1 MTLRLIRSWIEMTV
15 YNKLKIAIFT
25 IMSSPSIY
33 AITLDPIQIQ
43 SAPGDLLYAEMNFQ
57 QADPS
62 ATLQVSLAT
71 PEDLSAL
78 GVTHQPPGN
87 LNFYTR
93 QNGQGSG
100 VIVITSSRPVIDPEL
115 NIVVKISEGSATR
128 LQHIKTV
135 IKPSSIKK
143 TENNESTLSPQFI
156 VNEKD
161 IALNLPESTRY
172 ASPTSA
178 STTNNSNGEHSL
190 SINSGTAPAINT
202 NSSNTLS
209 ANPSTQV
216 AQQVTTATTP
226 EQTEIK
232 PTSAKTP
239 TNNSP
244 KTPVKNLTAQK
255 KSVPQKA
262 LNQNPAKKQSLSSYK
277 GPASSG
283 KYVVQRNESLWS
295 IANRIAAKTK
305 QPVAKVMHDI
315 QTQNRHAFI
324 QGDVNRLRQ
333 GIALNLAHSPAAKPQ
348 QNKSKT
354 DIAHTAKSTSGKA
367 KYRLQ
372 QAEMSIVAE
381 NSQNSTHGSAKK
393 STQQSQNNT
402 ELAVK
407 VMTTRE
413 KTVTLQRNVTK
424 LNQTLR
430 LKDQRIQLLNARLA
444 ELQQQLQ
451 AQQQTHKQKH

>member
-57 QADPS
+57 QADPN
-62 ATLQVSLAT
+62 ANLQVSLAT

-78 GVTHQPPGN
+78 GITHQPPGN

-115 NIVVKISEGSATR
+115 NIVVKISEGFATR

-172 ASPTSA
+172 ASPTLA
-178 STTNNSNGEHSL
+178 STPTDSNSEHSL
-190 SINSGTAPAINT
+190 NINSGTAPAVNT

-209 ANPSTQV
+209 ANSSTQL
-216 AQQVTTATTP
+216 AQQVTIATTP
-226 EQTEIK
+226 DQTEIK

-262 LNQNPAKKQSLSSYK
+262 FNQNPAKKQSLSSYK

>member
-1 MTLRLIRSWIEMTV
+1 MTV

-57 QADPS
+57 QADPN

-143 TENNESTLSPQFI
+143 TENNENTLSPQFI

-190 SINSGTAPAINT
+190 NINVGTAPAINT

-209 ANPSTQV
+209 ANSSTQLT
-216 AQQVTTATTP
+216 QQVTTATTP
-226 EQTEIK
+226 DQTEIK

-239 TNNSP
+239 TNNSQ

-277 GPASSG
+277 GPAPSS

-381 NSQNSTHGSAKK
+381 NSQNTTHGSAKK

>member
-1 MTLRLIRSWIEMTV
+1 MTA

-25 IMSSPSIY
+25 IMSSPSVY

-43 SAPGDLLYAEMNFQ
+43 SAPGELLYAEMNFQ
-57 QADPS
+57 QADPN
-62 ATLQVSLAT
+62 TPLQVSLAT
-71 PEDLSAL
+71 QEDLNGL

-100 VIVITSSRPVIDPEL
+100 VIVITSSRPIIDPEL
-115 NIVVKISEGSATR
+115 NIVVKVSEGNATR

-135 IKPSSIKK
+135 LKPSPIKK
-143 TENNESTLSPQFI
+143 VAANESPLSPQFI

-172 ASPTSA
+172 TPAETATTVAETPA
-178 STTNNSNGEHSL
+178 NERNLNIST
-190 SINSGTAPAINT
+190 GTAPAL
-202 NSSNTLS
+202 NSSAPATPFTEK
-209 ANPSTQV
+209 PSTQAPQQTIAAMSTEPSAIEKQPSTPLKPSNDNQTTTV
-216 AQQVTTATTP
+216 KKAAQA
-226 EQTEIK
+226 
-232 PTSAKTP
+232 
-239 TNNSP
+239 
-244 KTPVKNLTAQK
+244 
-255 KSVPQKA
+255 
-262 LNQNPAKKQSLSSYK
+262 NPAQHKNVLSKNTPKKQKISTYK
-277 GPASSG
+277 GPAPTG
-283 KYVVQRNESLWS
+283 KYVVQRNESLWT
-295 IANRIAAKTK
+295 IANRIAAQTK
-305 QPVAKVMHDI
+305 QPVAKVMRDI
-315 QTQNRHAFI
+315 QAQNRHAFI

-333 GIALNLAHSPAAKPQ
+333 GISLNLTAANTAKASHPKPKSSEANLAKP
-348 QNKSKT
+348 S
-354 DIAHTAKSTSGKA
+354 SGRA

-381 NSQNSTHGSAKK
+381 NSPNSTHGSAKK
-393 STQQSQNNT
+393 STQQGQNNT

-424 LNQTLR
+424 LNQTLS

-451 AQQQTHKQKH
+451 AQQRTHKQKH

>member
-1 MTLRLIRSWIEMTV
+1 MTV

-57 QADPS
+57 QADPN
-62 ATLQVSLAT
+62 ANLQVSLAT

-209 ANPSTQV
+209 ANSSTQLT
-216 AQQVTTATTP
+216 QQVTTATTP
-226 EQTEIK
+226 DQTEIK

>member
-1 MTLRLIRSWIEMTV
+1 MTV

-57 QADPS
+57 QADPN

-143 TENNESTLSPQFI
+143 NENNESTLSPQFI

-172 ASPTSA
+172 TSTTSA
-178 STTNNSNGEHSL
+178 PATTDSNGEHSL
-190 SINSGTAPAINT
+190 NISSGTAPAINT
-202 NSSNTLS
+202 NSSNTS
-209 ANPSTQV
+209 SENSSSQV
-216 AQQVTTATTP
+216 AQQVTANTTSDQVAS
-226 EQTEIK
+226 ENQIK
-232 PTSAKTP
+232 PTSAKTA

-244 KTPVKNLTAQK
+244 KTPVNKLTAQK
-255 KSVPQKA
+255 KSMPQKT
-262 LNQNPAKKQSLSSYK
+262 LNQNPAKKQTLSPYK
-277 GPASSG
+277 GPATSG

-315 QTQNRHAFI
+315 QAQNRHAFI

-333 GIALNLAHSPAAKPQ
+333 GIALNLAHSPAKPQ
-348 QNKSKT
+348 QNKPKT
-354 DIAHTAKSTSGKA
+354 DIAHTAKSTSSKA

-381 NSQNSTHGSAKK
+381 NSQNSTHGTAKK
-393 STQQSQNNT
+393 STQQGQNNT

-430 LKDQRIQLLNARLA
+430 LKDQRIQILNARLA

>member
-1 MTLRLIRSWIEMTV
+1 MTA

-25 IMSSPSIY
+25 IMSSPSLY

-43 SAPGDLLYAEMNFQ
+43 SAPGELLYAEMNFQ
-57 QADPS
+57 QADPN
-62 ATLQVSLAT
+62 TPLQVSLAT
-71 PEDLSAL
+71 QDDLNGL

-100 VIVITSSRPVIDPEL
+100 VIVITSSRPIIDPEL
-115 NIVVKISEGSATR
+115 NIVVKVSEGNATR

-135 IKPSSIKK
+135 LKPSPIKK
-143 TENNESTLSPQFI
+143 AAINESPLSPQFI

-161 IALNLPESTRY
+161 IALNLPESTQY
-172 ASPTSA
+172 TPTETT
-178 STTNNSNGEHSL
+178 STVAETTSNEHNLNIST
-190 SINSGTAPAINT
+190 GTAPAL
-202 NSSNTLS
+202 NSSSPAPVAPFTEK
-209 ANPSTQV
+209 PSTQTPQPTIATMNTESSAV
-216 AQQVTTATTP
+216 EKQPSTSLKSSGGNQTTTVKKAAQSKTAQQKNVLSKNTP
-226 EQTEIK
+226 
-232 PTSAKTP
+232 
-239 TNNSP
+239 
-244 KTPVKNLTAQK
+244 
-255 KSVPQKA
+255 
-262 LNQNPAKKQSLSSYK
+262 KKQKISTYK
-277 GPASSG
+277 GPAPTG

-295 IANRIAAKTK
+295 IANRIAAQTK
-305 QPVAKVMHDI
+305 QPVAKVMRDI

-333 GIALNLAHSPAAKPQ
+333 GSSLNLTTNATKASYLKPKSSEAHLAKP
-348 QNKSKT
+348 S
-354 DIAHTAKSTSGKA
+354 SGRA

-381 NSQNSTHGSAKK
+381 NSPNSAHGSARK

-407 VMTTRE
+407 VMTTRK

-424 LNQTLR
+424 LNQTLS

>member
-1 MTLRLIRSWIEMTV
+1 MTV

-25 IMSSPSIY
+25 IMSSPSLY

-57 QADPS
+57 QADPN

-71 PEDLSAL
+71 SEDLSTL
-78 GVTHQPPGN
+78 GVSHQPPGN

-100 VIVITSSRPVIDPEL
+100 VIVITSSRPILDPEL

-128 LQHIKTV
+128 LQHIKTL
-135 IKPSSIKK
+135 IKPSSIRK

-156 VNEKD
+156 INEKD

-178 STTNNSNGEHSL
+178 LTTNNSNNEHSL
-190 SINSGTAPAINT
+190 NISSGTAPALNT

-209 ANPSTQV
+209 ANSSTQV
-216 AQQVTTATTP
+216 AQQVTTATAP
-226 EQTEIK
+226 NQTVIENQIK
-232 PTSAKTP
+232 PTPPKTD
-239 TNNSP
+239 TNDSP
-244 KTPVKNLTAQK
+244 KTPIKNLISQK
-255 KSVPQKA
+255 KSPSKKP

-277 GPASSG
+277 GPATSG

-295 IANRIAAKTK
+295 IANRIAAQTK

-315 QTQNRHAFI
+315 QTQNQHAFI

-333 GIALNLAHSPAAKPQ
+333 GIALNLAHTPTAKPQ

-354 DIAHTAKSTSGKA
+354 DITHTAKSTSGKA

-381 NSQNSTHGSAKK
+381 NSQNSSHGSAKK

-451 AQQQTHKQKH
+451 AQQQAHKQKH

>member
-1 MTLRLIRSWIEMTV
+1 MTA

-25 IMSSPSIY
+25 IMSSPCVY

-43 SAPGDLLYAEMNFQ
+43 SAPGELLYAEMNFQ
-57 QADPS
+57 QADPN
-62 ATLQVSLAT
+62 TPLQVSLAT
-71 PEDLSAL
+71 QEDLNSL

-100 VIVITSSRPVIDPEL
+100 VIVITSSRPIIDPEL
-115 NIVVKISEGSATR
+115 NIVVKVSEGNATR

-135 IKPSSIKK
+135 LKPSPIKK
-143 TENNESTLSPQFI
+143 VAANETPLSPQFI

-172 ASPTSA
+172 TPAETATPVAETTASERNLNI
-178 STTNNSNGEHSL
+178 ST
-190 SINSGTAPAINT
+190 GTAPALN
-202 NSSNTLS
+202 NSAPATPFTEKPATQAPQQTIAAMSNEPS
-209 ANPSTQV
+209 AVEKQPAASLKPSSDNQTTTVKKAAQPKP
-216 AQQVTTATTP
+216 AQQKNALSKNTP
-226 EQTEIK
+226 
-232 PTSAKTP
+232 
-239 TNNSP
+239 
-244 KTPVKNLTAQK
+244 
-255 KSVPQKA
+255 
-262 LNQNPAKKQSLSSYK
+262 KKQKISTYK
-277 GPASSG
+277 GPAPTG
-283 KYVVQRNESLWS
+283 KYVVQRNESLWT
-295 IANRIAAKTK
+295 IANRIAAQTK
-305 QPVAKVMHDI
+305 QPVAKVMRDI
-315 QTQNRHAFI
+315 QAQNRHAFI

-333 GIALNLAHSPAAKPQ
+333 GISLNLTTANTAKASHT
-348 QNKSKT
+348 KSKSSET
-354 DIAHTAKSTSGKA
+354 NLAKASSGRA

-381 NSQNSTHGSAKK
+381 NSPNSTHGSAKK
-393 STQQSQNNT
+393 STQQGQNNT

-407 VMTTRE
+407 VMTTRK

-424 LNQTLR
+424 LNQTLS

-444 ELQQQLQ
+444 ELQQQLK

>member
-57 QADPS
+57 QADPN

-143 TENNESTLSPQFI
+143 TESNESTLSPQFI

-190 SINSGTAPAINT
+190 SINVGTAPAINT

-209 ANPSTQV
+209 ANPSTQL
-216 AQQVTTATTP
+216 AQQVTTATTLD
-226 EQTEIK
+226 QTEIK
-232 PTSAKTP
+232 PTSAKTA

-262 LNQNPAKKQSLSSYK
+262 FNQNPAKKQSLSSYK
-277 GPASSG
+277 GPAPSS

-381 NSQNSTHGSAKK
+381 NSQNTTHGSAKK

-444 ELQQQLQ
+444 KLQQQLQ

>member
-1 MTLRLIRSWIEMTV
+1 MTV

-25 IMSSPSIY
+25 IMSSPSLY

-57 QADPS
+57 QADPN

-71 PEDLSAL
+71 SEDLSTL
-78 GVTHQPPGN
+78 GVSHQPPGN

-100 VIVITSSRPVIDPEL
+100 VIVITSSRPILDPEL

-128 LQHIKTV
+128 LQHIKTL

-190 SINSGTAPAINT
+190 NINSGTAPAVNT

-209 ANPSTQV
+209 ANSSNQV
-216 AQQVTTATTP
+216 AQQVTTATAP
-226 EQTEIK
+226 NQTVIENQIK
-232 PTSAKTP
+232 PTPPKTD
-239 TNNSP
+239 TNDSP
-244 KTPVKNLTAQK
+244 KTPIKNLISQK
-255 KSVPQKA
+255 KSPSKKP

-333 GIALNLAHSPAAKPQ
+333 GIALNLAHSPATNKLQ
-348 QNKSKT
+348 KNKSKS

-381 NSQNSTHGSAKK
+381 NSQNSSHGSAKK

-413 KTVTLQRNVTK
+413 KTFTLQRNVTK

-451 AQQQTHKQKH
+451 AQQQAHKQKH

>member
-57 QADPS
+57 QADPN
-62 ATLQVSLAT
+62 ANLQVSLAT

-143 TENNESTLSPQFI
+143 TENNENTLSPQFI

-190 SINSGTAPAINT
+190 SINVGTAPAINT

-209 ANPSTQV
+209 ANSSTQL
-216 AQQVTTATTP
+216 AQQVTTTSTP
-226 EQTEIK
+226 DQTEIK

-333 GIALNLAHSPAAKPQ
+333 GIALNLAPSPAAKPH

>member
-33 AITLDPIQIQ
+33 AITLEPIQIQ

-57 QADPS
+57 QADPN

-71 PEDLSAL
+71 PEDLSTL

-178 STTNNSNGEHSL
+178 STPTDSNSEHSL
-190 SINSGTAPAINT
+190 SINSGTAPAVNT

-209 ANPSTQV
+209 ANSSTQL
-216 AQQVTTATTP
+216 AQQVTTATTLD
-226 EQTEIK
+226 QTEIK
-232 PTSAKTP
+232 STSAKTA

-262 LNQNPAKKQSLSSYK
+262 FNQNPAKKQSLNSYK
-277 GPASSG
+277 GPPSSG

-315 QTQNRHAFI
+315 QKQNQHAFI

>member
-57 QADPS
+57 QADPN
-62 ATLQVSLAT
+62 ANLQVSLAT

-100 VIVITSSRPVIDPEL
+100 VIVITSSRPVTDPEL

-190 SINSGTAPAINT
+190 SINVGTAPAINT

-216 AQQVTTATTP
+216 AQQVTTVTTP
-226 EQTEIK
+226 DQTEIK
-232 PTSAKTP
+232 PTSAKTA

-255 KSVPQKA
+255 KSVSQKA

-333 GIALNLAHSPAAKPQ
+333 GIALNLAHSPAAKPH

>member
-1 MTLRLIRSWIEMTV
+1 
-15 YNKLKIAIFT
+15 
-25 IMSSPSIY
+25 MSSPSIY

-57 QADPS
+57 QADPN

-135 IKPSSIKK
+135 IKPSPIKK

-172 ASPTSA
+172 VSTTSA
-178 STTNNSNGEHSL
+178 PATTDSNGEHSL
-190 SINSGTAPAINT
+190 NISSGTAPAINT
-202 NSSNTLS
+202 NSSNTS
-209 ANPSTQV
+209 SESSSSQV
-216 AQQVTTATTP
+216 AQQAAASTTSDQVAA
-226 EQTEIK
+226 ENQIK
-232 PTSAKTP
+232 PTSAKTA

-244 KTPVKNLTAQK
+244 KTPVNKLTAQK
-255 KSVPQKA
+255 KSTSQKTS
-262 LNQNPAKKQSLSSYK
+262 NQNPAKKQTLSPYK
-277 GPASSG
+277 GPATSG

-315 QTQNRHAFI
+315 QAQNRHAFI

-333 GIALNLAHSPAAKPQ
+333 GIALNLAHSPAKPQ
-348 QNKSKT
+348 QNKPKT
-354 DIAHTAKSTSGKA
+354 DIAHTAKSTSSKA

-381 NSQNSTHGSAKK
+381 NSQNSTHGTAKK
-393 STQQSQNNT
+393 STQQGQNNT

-430 LKDQRIQLLNARLA
+430 LKDQRIQILNARLA

>member
-1 MTLRLIRSWIEMTV
+1 MTA

-25 IMSSPSIY
+25 IMSSPCVY

-43 SAPGDLLYAEMNFQ
+43 SAPGELLYAEMNFQ
-57 QADPS
+57 QADPN
-62 ATLQVSLAT
+62 TPLQVSLAT
-71 PEDLSAL
+71 QEDLNSL

-100 VIVITSSRPVIDPEL
+100 VIVITSSRPIIDPEL
-115 NIVVKISEGSATR
+115 NIVVKVSEGNATR

-135 IKPSSIKK
+135 LKPSPIKK
-143 TENNESTLSPQFI
+143 VAANETPLSPQFI

-161 IALNLPESTRY
+161 IALNLPESARY
-172 ASPTSA
+172 TAADTS
-178 STTNNSNGEHSL
+178 STVIDTTTNERNL
-190 SINSGTAPAINT
+190 SISTGAAPT
-202 NSSNTLS
+202 LNSSAPMASVTDQSS
-209 ANPSTQV
+209 AQAPQQTIAAMSNEPSAVEKQPSTPLKPSSENKATTVKKV
-216 AQQVTTATTP
+216 AQS
-226 EQTEIK
+226 K
-232 PTSAKTP
+232 PAQQ
-239 TNNSP
+239 
-244 KTPVKNLTAQK
+244 KNLLSKNTQK
-255 KSVPQKA
+255 KQKI
-262 LNQNPAKKQSLSSYK
+262 STYK
-277 GPASSG
+277 GPAPTG
-283 KYVVQRNESLWS
+283 KYVVQRNESLWT
-295 IANRIAAKTK
+295 IANRIAAQTK
-305 QPVAKVMHDI
+305 QPVAKVMRDI
-315 QTQNRHAFI
+315 QAQNRHAFI

-333 GIALNLAHSPAAKPQ
+333 GISLNLTAANTAKAPHTKPKSTEANLAKP
-348 QNKSKT
+348 
-354 DIAHTAKSTSGKA
+354 TSGRA

-381 NSQNSTHGSAKK
+381 NSPNSNHGSAKK
-393 STQQSQNNT
+393 STQQGQNNT

-424 LNQTLR
+424 LNQTLS

-444 ELQQQLQ
+444 ELQQQLK

>member
-57 QADPS
+57 QADPN
-62 ATLQVSLAT
+62 ANLQVSLAT

-172 ASPTSA
+172 ASPTLA
-178 STTNNSNGEHSL
+178 STPTDSNSEHSL
-190 SINSGTAPAINT
+190 NINSGTAPAVNT

-209 ANPSTQV
+209 ANSSTQL
-216 AQQVTTATTP
+216 AQQVTTATTLD
-226 EQTEIK
+226 QTEIK

-255 KSVPQKA
+255 KSVSQKA

-381 NSQNSTHGSAKK
+381 NSQNTTHGSAKK

>member
-1 MTLRLIRSWIEMTV
+1 MTV

-25 IMSSPSIY
+25 IMSSPCVY

-43 SAPGDLLYAEMNFQ
+43 SAPGELLYAEMNFQ
-57 QADPS
+57 QADPN
-62 ATLQVSLAT
+62 TPLQVSLAT
-71 PEDLSAL
+71 QEDLNSL

-100 VIVITSSRPVIDPEL
+100 VIVITSSRPIIDPEL
-115 NIVVKISEGSATR
+115 NIVVKVSEGNATR

-135 IKPSSIKK
+135 LKPSPIKK
-143 TENNESTLSPQFI
+143 VAANESPLSPQFI

-172 ASPTSA
+172 TPAETATAVAETPA
-178 STTNNSNGEHSL
+178 NERNLNIST
-190 SINSGTAPAINT
+190 GTAPT
-202 NSSNTLS
+202 LNSSAPMASVTDQSS
-209 ANPSTQV
+209 AQAPQQTIATMSTEPSAVDKQPVAPLKTNNGNQATTV
-216 AQQVTTATTP
+216 KKAAQPKPAQQ
-226 EQTEIK
+226 
-232 PTSAKTP
+232 
-239 TNNSP
+239 
-244 KTPVKNLTAQK
+244 KNLLSKNTQK
-255 KSVPQKA
+255 KQKI
-262 LNQNPAKKQSLSSYK
+262 STYK
-277 GPASSG
+277 GPAPTG

-295 IANRIAAKTK
+295 IANRIAAQTK
-305 QPVAKVMHDI
+305 QPVAKVMRDI
-315 QTQNRHAFI
+315 QAQNRHAFI

-333 GIALNLAHSPAAKPQ
+333 GISLNLTAANTAKAPHTKSKSTEANLAKP
-348 QNKSKT
+348 
-354 DIAHTAKSTSGKA
+354 TSGRA

-381 NSQNSTHGSAKK
+381 NSPNSNHGSAKK
-393 STQQSQNNT
+393 STQQGQNNT

-413 KTVTLQRNVTK
+413 KTITLQRNVTK
-424 LNQTLR
+424 LNQTLS

-444 ELQQQLQ
+444 ELQQQLK

>member
-1 MTLRLIRSWIEMTV
+1 MTA

-25 IMSSPSIY
+25 IMSSPSVY

-43 SAPGDLLYAEMNFQ
+43 SAPGELLYAEMNFQ
-57 QADPS
+57 QADPN
-62 ATLQVSLAT
+62 TPLQVSLAT
-71 PEDLSAL
+71 QEDLNGL

-100 VIVITSSRPVIDPEL
+100 VIAITSSRPIIDPEL
-115 NIVVKISEGSATR
+115 NIVVKVSEGNATR

-135 IKPSSIKK
+135 LKPSPIKK
-143 TENNESTLSPQFI
+143 VAANETPLSPQFI

-172 ASPTSA
+172 TPAETATPVAETTA
-178 STTNNSNGEHSL
+178 NERNLNIST
-190 SINSGTAPAINT
+190 GTAPALN
-202 NSSNTLS
+202 NSAPATPFTEKPATQAPQQTIAAMSNE
-209 ANPSTQV
+209 PSVVEKQPAASLKPSSDNQTTTVKKAAQPKP
-216 AQQVTTATTP
+216 AQQKNALSKNTP
-226 EQTEIK
+226 
-232 PTSAKTP
+232 
-239 TNNSP
+239 
-244 KTPVKNLTAQK
+244 
-255 KSVPQKA
+255 
-262 LNQNPAKKQSLSSYK
+262 KKQKISTYK
-277 GPASSG
+277 GTAPTG
-283 KYVVQRNESLWS
+283 KYVVQRNESLWT
-295 IANRIAAKTK
+295 IANRIAAQTK
-305 QPVAKVMHDI
+305 QPVAKVMRDI
-315 QTQNRHAFI
+315 QAQNRHAFI

-333 GIALNLAHSPAAKPQ
+333 GISLNLTTANTAKASHT
-348 QNKSKT
+348 KSKSSET
-354 DIAHTAKSTSGKA
+354 NLAKASSGRA

-381 NSQNSTHGSAKK
+381 NSPNSTHGSAKK
-393 STQQSQNNT
+393 STQPGQNNT

-424 LNQTLR
+424 LNQTLS

-444 ELQQQLQ
+444 ELQQQLK

>member
-1 MTLRLIRSWIEMTV
+1 MTV

-57 QADPS
+57 QADPN
-62 ATLQVSLAT
+62 ANLQVSLAT

-143 TENNESTLSPQFI
+143 TENNESTLSPRFI

-190 SINSGTAPAINT
+190 NINVGTAPAINT

-209 ANPSTQV
+209 ANSSTQL

-226 EQTEIK
+226 DQTEIK

-244 KTPVKNLTAQK
+244 KTPFKNLTAQK

-277 GPASSG
+277 EPASSG

>member
-1 MTLRLIRSWIEMTV
+1 MTV

-57 QADPS
+57 QADPN

-190 SINSGTAPAINT
+190 NINVGTAPAINT

-209 ANPSTQV
+209 ANSSTQL

-226 EQTEIK
+226 DQTEIK

-262 LNQNPAKKQSLSSYK
+262 RNQNPAKKQSLSSYK

>member
-57 QADPS
+57 QADPN
-62 ATLQVSLAT
+62 ANLQVSLAT

-190 SINSGTAPAINT
+190 NINVGTAPAINT

-209 ANPSTQV
+209 ANSSTQL

-226 EQTEIK
+226 DQTEIK

-413 KTVTLQRNVTK
+413 KTFTLQRNVTK

>member
-33 AITLDPIQIQ
+33 AITLYPIQIQ

-57 QADPS
+57 QADPN

-115 NIVVKISEGSATR
+115 NIVVKINEGSATR

-172 ASPTSA
+172 ASPTLA
-178 STTNNSNGEHSL
+178 STPTDSNSEHSL
-190 SINSGTAPAINT
+190 NINSGTAPAVNT

-209 ANPSTQV
+209 ANSSTQL
-216 AQQVTTATTP
+216 AQQVTTATTLD
-226 EQTEIK
+226 QTEIK
-232 PTSAKTP
+232 PTNTKTA

-244 KTPVKNLTAQK
+244 KTPVNKLTAQK
-255 KSVPQKA
+255 KSVPQKM
-262 LNQNPAKKQSLSSYK
+262 LNQDPAKKQSLSSYK
-277 GPASSG
+277 GPATSG

-333 GIALNLAHSPAAKPQ
+333 GIALNLAHSPTIKPQ
-348 QNKSKT
+348 QNKPKT

-413 KTVTLQRNVTK
+413 KTVTLQRSVTK

>member
-25 IMSSPSIY
+25 IMSSPSLY

-57 QADPS
+57 QADPN

-143 TENNESTLSPQFI
+143 TENNENTLSPQFI

-190 SINSGTAPAINT
+190 NINVGTAPAINT

-209 ANPSTQV
+209 ANSSTQLT
-216 AQQVTTATTP
+216 QQVTTATTP
-226 EQTEIK
+226 DQTEIK

>member
-1 MTLRLIRSWIEMTV
+1 MTA

-25 IMSSPSIY
+25 IMSSPSLY

-43 SAPGDLLYAEMNFQ
+43 SAPGELLYAEMNFQ
-57 QADPS
+57 QADPN
-62 ATLQVSLAT
+62 TPLQVSLAT
-71 PEDLSAL
+71 QEDLNSL

-93 QNGQGSG
+93 QNGQGTG
-100 VIVITSSRPVIDPEL
+100 VIVITSSRPIIDPEL
-115 NIVVKISEGSATR
+115 NIVVKVSEGNATR

-135 IKPSSIKK
+135 LKPSPIKK
-143 TENNESTLSPQFI
+143 VAANETPLSPQFI

-172 ASPTSA
+172 TPAETATPVAETTA
-178 STTNNSNGEHSL
+178 NERNLNIST
-190 SINSGTAPAINT
+190 GTAPT
-202 NSSNTLS
+202 LNSSAPMASVTDQSS
-209 ANPSTQV
+209 AQAPQQTIATMSTEPSAVDKQPVAPLKTSSDNQATTVKKV
-216 AQQVTTATTP
+216 AQS
-226 EQTEIK
+226 K
-232 PTSAKTP
+232 PAQQ
-239 TNNSP
+239 
-244 KTPVKNLTAQK
+244 KNLLSKNTQK
-255 KSVPQKA
+255 KQKI
-262 LNQNPAKKQSLSSYK
+262 STYK
-277 GPASSG
+277 GPAPTG

-295 IANRIAAKTK
+295 IANRIAAQTK
-305 QPVAKVMHDI
+305 QPVAKVMRDI
-315 QTQNRHAFI
+315 QAQNRHAFI

-333 GIALNLAHSPAAKPQ
+333 GISLNLTAANTAKAPHTKPKSTEANLAKP
-348 QNKSKT
+348 
-354 DIAHTAKSTSGKA
+354 TSGRA

-381 NSQNSTHGSAKK
+381 NSPNSNHGSAKK
-393 STQQSQNNT
+393 STQQGQNNT

-407 VMTTRE
+407 VMTTRK

-424 LNQTLR
+424 LNQTLS

>member
-57 QADPS
+57 QADPN
-62 ATLQVSLAT
+62 ANLQVSLAT

-78 GVTHQPPGN
+78 GITHQPPGN

-172 ASPTSA
+172 ASPTLA
-178 STTNNSNGEHSL
+178 STPTDSNSEHSL
-190 SINSGTAPAINT
+190 NINSGTAPAVNT

-209 ANPSTQV
+209 ANSSTQL
-216 AQQVTTATTP
+216 AQQVTIATTP
-226 EQTEIK
+226 DQTEIK

-413 KTVTLQRNVTK
+413 KTVTSQRNVTK

>member
-1 MTLRLIRSWIEMTV
+1 MTV

-57 QADPS
+57 QADPN
-62 ATLQVSLAT
+62 ANLQVSLAT

-209 ANPSTQV
+209 ANSSTQLT
-216 AQQVTTATTP
+216 QQVTTATTP
-226 EQTEIK
+226 DQTEIK

-333 GIALNLAHSPAAKPQ
+333 GIALNLAHSPAAKPK

>member
-1 MTLRLIRSWIEMTV
+1 MTI

-25 IMSSPSIY
+25 IMSSPSVY

-43 SAPGDLLYAEMNFQ
+43 SAPGELLYAEMNFQ
-57 QADPS
+57 QADPN
-62 ATLQVSLAT
+62 TPLQVSLAT
-71 PEDLSAL
+71 QDDLNSL

-93 QNGQGSG
+93 QNGQGTG
-100 VIVITSSRPVIDPEL
+100 VIVITSSRPIIDPEL
-115 NIVVKISEGSATR
+115 NIVVKVSEGNATH

-143 TENNESTLSPQFI
+143 TAPNESPLSPRFI

-161 IALNLPESTRY
+161 IALNLPESTQY
-172 ASPTSA
+172 TSA
-178 STTNNSNGEHSL
+178 EPSTPVTEAKTSEHNLNISA
-190 SINSGTAPAINT
+190 GTAPAL
-202 NSSNTLS
+202 NSST
-209 ANPSTQV
+209 PTTPV
-216 AQQVTTATTP
+216 TATTSS
-226 EQTEIK
+226 Q
-232 PTSAKTP
+232 
-239 TNNSP
+239 
-244 KTPVKNLTAQK
+244 TAQSTTAIT
-255 KSVPQKA
+255 SVPPSEKQPSSDTQ
-262 LNQNPAKKQSLSSYK
+262 QNRENEIATAKKVAQPKPVQPKNVLSKNTPKKQKISSYK
-277 GPASSG
+277 GPAPTG

-295 IANRIAAKTK
+295 IANRIAAQTK
-305 QPVAKVMHDI
+305 QPVAKVMRDI
-315 QTQNRHAFI
+315 QSQNQHAFI
-324 QGDVNRLRQ
+324 QGNVNRLRQ
-333 GIALNLAHSPAAKPQ
+333 GIALNLTPTHSAKTSHTKP
-348 QNKSKT
+348 KSG
-354 DIAHTAKSTSGKA
+354 DVSTAKTASGKA

-393 STQQSQNNT
+393 STQQGQNNT

-424 LNQTLR
+424 LNQTLS

>member
-1 MTLRLIRSWIEMTV
+1 MTA

-25 IMSSPSIY
+25 IMSSPSLY

-43 SAPGDLLYAEMNFQ
+43 SAPGELLYAEMNFQ
-57 QADPS
+57 QADPN
-62 ATLQVSLAT
+62 TPLQVSLAT
-71 PEDLSAL
+71 QEDLNSL

-100 VIVITSSRPVIDPEL
+100 VIVITSSRPIIDPEL
-115 NIVVKISEGSATR
+115 NIVVKVSEGNATR

-135 IKPSSIKK
+135 LKPSPIKK
-143 TENNESTLSPQFI
+143 VAANETPLSPQFI

-172 ASPTSA
+172 TPAETATTVAETPA
-178 STTNNSNGEHSL
+178 NERNLNIST
-190 SINSGTAPAINT
+190 GTAPAL
-202 NSSNTLS
+202 NSSAPATPFTEK
-209 ANPSTQV
+209 PSTLAPQQTIAAMSTEPSAIEKQPSTPLKPSNDNQTTTV
-216 AQQVTTATTP
+216 KKAAQPKPAQHKNVLSKNTP
-226 EQTEIK
+226 
-232 PTSAKTP
+232 
-239 TNNSP
+239 
-244 KTPVKNLTAQK
+244 
-255 KSVPQKA
+255 
-262 LNQNPAKKQSLSSYK
+262 KKQKISTYK
-277 GPASSG
+277 GPAPTG

-295 IANRIAAKTK
+295 IANRIAAQTK
-305 QPVAKVMHDI
+305 QPVAKVMRDI
-315 QTQNRHAFI
+315 QAQNRHAFI

-333 GIALNLAHSPAAKPQ
+333 GISLNLTAANTAKTSHPKPKSTEANLAKP
-348 QNKSKT
+348 
-354 DIAHTAKSTSGKA
+354 TSGRA

-381 NSQNSTHGSAKK
+381 NSPNSNHGSAKK
-393 STQQSQNNT
+393 STQQGQNNT

-424 LNQTLR
+424 LNQTLS

-444 ELQQQLQ
+444 ELQQQLK